1 MAMYAFQYDSGQ
13 VTRNHVQERERTD
26 SASSASAL
34 DMSNHTGALD
44 MSNHADGSSVNVE
57 KATSTTNIDDSPVL
71 DNSTGGAVTKK
82 NDTIKNKGLSNKPR
96 KSKSRLAANFD
107 IHHN

>member
-1 MAMYAFQYDSGQ
+1 MYAFQYDSGQ

-26 SASSASAL
+26 SGSSAS
-34 DMSNHTGALD
+34 ALD

-71 DNSTGGAVTKK
+71 DNSTGGVVTKK
-82 NDTIKNKGLSNKPR
+82 NDTIKNKVLSNKPR

-107 IHHN
+107 IHQ